1 MRFLFTPLLC
11 GWLIFGSPVQ
21 AKPISLEKYDCSSC
35 HRFSAEDSLESPK
48 APDLFYAGNKFQ
60 RPWLEKFLQ
69 TPVVVRKAGVST
81 GPDFLKKKSTP
92 AQPHPTLSPK
102 DALAMAD
109 HLMSLTLPD
118 LSRGKV
124 DTAPLTKG
132 NKVRVKILFERNY
145 GCIACHEGI
154 NLAGQARGGIS
165 GPSLANA
172 GNRLTADW
180 VFNWLKTP
188 KKFITRGRMPF
199 FKLDDESAIKLT
211 KYIMSLK
218 IGGSN

>member
-1 MRFLFTPLLC
+1 MPFSITLLLC
-11 GWLIFGSPVQ
+11 GWLILSSPVQ
-21 AKPISLEKYDCSSC
+21 AESISPEKHDCSSC
-35 HRFSAEDSLESPK
+35 HRFSEQDSLESPK

-60 RPWLEKFLQ
+60 QSWLKKFLQ
-69 TPVVVRKAGVST
+69 TPGVVRKAGVST
-81 GPDFLKKKSTP
+81 DPEFLNKNSPP
-92 AQPHPTLSPK
+92 AQPHPTLSQK

-109 HLMSLTLPD
+109 YLMSLTLPD
-118 LSRGKV
+118 LSKDKV
-124 DTAPLTKG
+124 DTVPLTKG

-172 GNRLTADW
+172 GNRLTAEW

-188 KKFITRGRMPF
+188 KKFIARGRMPF
-199 FKLDDESAIKLT
+199 FNLDDESAIKLT

-218 IGGSN
+218 IGSSN

>member
-11 GWLIFGSPVQ
+11 GWLLFYSPVQ
-21 AKPISLEKYDCSSC
+21 AESISPEKHGCSSC
-35 HRFSAEDSLESPK
+35 HRFSVEDSLELPK

-60 RPWLEKFLQ
+60 QPWLIKFLQ
-69 TPVVVRKAGVST
+69 APRVVRKAGVST
-81 GPDFLKKKSTP
+81 DPEFLNKKSAP
-92 AQPHPTLSPK
+92 AQPHPALPQK

-109 HLMSLTLPD
+109 YLMSLTLPD

-124 DTAPLTKG
+124 DAVPLTKG

-188 KKFITRGRMPF
+188 EKFIARGRMPF
-199 FKLDDESAIKLT
+199 FNLDDESAIKLT

-218 IGGSN
+218 IGDSK

>member
-1 MRFLFTPLLC
+1 MHLFIPSLFF
-11 GWLIFGSPVQ
+11 GWLLFGSPVQ
-21 AKPISLEKYDCSSC
+21 AKPISVEKYNCSSC
-35 HRFSAEDSLESPK
+35 HRFSAEDSLKSHK
-48 APDLFYAGNKFQ
+48 APDLFYAGSKFQ
-60 RPWLEKFLQ
+60 KSWLKNFLQ
-69 TPVVVRKAGVST
+69 TPVVIRKAGVST
-81 GPDFLKKKSTP
+81 DPDFLKKNSTP
-92 AQPHPTLSPK
+92 APSHPALSSK

-109 HLMSLTLPD
+109 YLMSLTLPD
-118 LSRGKV
+118 LSRTKV
-124 DTAPLTKG
+124 DPAPLTKG

-145 GCIACHEGI
+145 GCISCHEGI

-188 KKFITRGRMPF
+188 KKFLAKGRMPYF
-199 FKLDDESAIKLT
+199 NLDDESAMKLT